1 MGLLAKS
8 IPGLLKHLQIRAQ
21 GTGSKIRYG
30 VPWKLIDGGICT
42 SELYK
47 KLCFCPH
54 PWVYECTAVWQTVNC
69 MVEAHS
75 YVGNTEEENNGYVV
89 FK

>member
-1 MGLLAKS
+1 MGPLAKS

-21 GTGSKIRYG
+21 ETGSKIGYD
-30 VPWKLIDGGICT
+30 VPWKLIVGGILLSCLKT
-42 SELYK
+42 V
-47 KLCFCPH
+47 FCPH
-54 PWVYECTAVWQTVNC
+54 LWLRGCTAVWQTVNC